1 MRKPF
6 TFDKKSDNRVCISC
20 GDPLKENVVERKPT
34 ANMCF
39 GDYRKQQILRGHF
52 MATGK
57 EVRQGKLQGRKKGR
71 YM

>member
-1 MRKPF
+1 MKKPF
-6 TFDKKSDNRVCISC
+6 TFDKKSDKVCISC
-20 GDPLKENVVERKPT
+20 GNKIKANLVSRKPT

-39 GDYRKQQILRGHF
+39 RDYRDQQKLKGHF

-57 EVRQGKLQGRKKGR
+57 EVRQGKKQGRKKGM